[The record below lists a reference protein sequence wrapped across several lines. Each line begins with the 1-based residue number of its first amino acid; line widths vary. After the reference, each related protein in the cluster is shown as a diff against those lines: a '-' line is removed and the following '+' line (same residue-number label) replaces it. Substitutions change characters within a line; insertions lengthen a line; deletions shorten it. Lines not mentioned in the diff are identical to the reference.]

1 MKQGESNLAAC
12 RILGMNRKTG
22 HRWLH
27 GRTDTTA
34 DGRVKTYP
42 SIMPPSRTISARFLS
57 EAERV
62 AIADGLVG
70 RRSIRSIAAEIGRSP
85 STVSREIRRNR
96 HPGTHRY
103 VPFGAQR
110 RAAARRARPRARKLA
125 INAELG
131 RFVAQH
137 LEARWSPEQISG
149 RLVRAFPERADMR
162 VAPETI
168 YQALYSGT
176 CGLRHELAR
185 SLRSGRNRRKPHRR
199 RDRRTPWLRDTM
211 VTIRERPADALDRV
225 TPGHWEGDLIMG
237 KSNRTAI
244 STLVERSSRYLVL
257 LNLSEGHGC
266 NDVRDALIREAGRLP
281 ANLTRSLAWDQ
292 GIEMR
297 HHFEFTRSTGIPV
310 YFCDPASP
318 WQRGSNE
325 NTNGLLRQYFPKGTD
340 LRLHSAAR
348 IAQVAAEIN
357 SRPRK
362 SLDWDTPA
370 ERLAMLVA
378 SSP

>member
-1 MKQGESNLAAC
+1 
-12 RILGMNRKTG
+12 
-22 HRWLH
+22 
-27 GRTDTTA
+27 
-34 DGRVKTYP
+34 
-42 SIMPPSRTISARFLS
+42 
-57 EAERV
+57 
-62 AIADGLVG
+62 
-70 RRSIRSIAAEIGRSP
+70 
-85 STVSREIRRNR
+85 
-96 HPGTHRY
+96 
-103 VPFGAQR
+103 
-110 RAAARRARPRARKLA
+110 
-125 INAELG
+125 
-131 RFVAQH
+131 
-137 LEARWSPEQISG
+137 
-149 RLVRAFPERADMR
+149 
-162 VAPETI
+162 
-168 YQALYSGT
+168 
-176 CGLRHELAR
+176 
-185 SLRSGRNRRKPHRR
+185 
-199 RDRRTPWLRDTM
+199 M